1 MVSGA
6 NAAELVGGSRAVF
19 PGCWEGAP
27 LVARRAKGKHRDGP
41 ARLLVLTFG
50 PVTDRFRPFVSGGH
64 AVMGL
69 GLRRAGGF
77 VVGFVLF
84 LVGFALLQPNE
95 GMVQTG
101 VTIALASVLTALG
114 IGVIAAAAL
123 PQTLEVSGEEFKPLG
138 FSVKASGGAAV
149 FLLTLGFIY
158 YMKDVEGSAAPDPRP
173 SASASAVA
181 EGGSV
186 TPTPTPV
193 ASAGEQLA
201 SGEEVAPAPVSALE
215 NNSTM
220 LQAREDFSAP
230 QSSNFYVAWTWCS
243 ACCPE
248 GPDYCQQVGLGQDQ
262 SPDAAA
268 YYAAEMCIRNGGH
281 PDTCQANVQYLSA
294 DDLAELGY

>member
-1 MVSGA
+1 
-6 NAAELVGGSRAVF
+6 
-19 PGCWEGAP
+19 
-27 LVARRAKGKHRDGP
+27 
-41 ARLLVLTFG
+41 
-50 PVTDRFRPFVSGGH
+50 
-64 AVMGL
+64 MGL

-84 LVGFALLQPNE
+84 LVGFGLLQPSE

-138 FSVKASGGAAV
+138 ISVKASGGAAV

-158 YMKDVEGSAAPDPRP
+158 YMKDVEGARAPDPRP
-173 SASASAVA
+173 SASATQVA
-181 EGGSV
+181 EASGAP

-215 NNSTM
+215 NNSTFAE
-220 LQAREDFSAP
+220 ARQDFAAP
-230 QSSNFYVAWTWCS
+230 QSGNFYLAWTWCS
-243 ACCPE
+243 TCCPQ
-248 GPDYCQQVGLGQDQ
+248 GPDYCQQVGLGQGQDPDQ
-262 SPDAAA
+262 AA
-268 YYAAEMCIRNGGH
+268 YFAAEMCIRNGGQ

>member
-1 MVSGA
+1 
-6 NAAELVGGSRAVF
+6 
-19 PGCWEGAP
+19 
-27 LVARRAKGKHRDGP
+27 
-41 ARLLVLTFG
+41 
-50 PVTDRFRPFVSGGH
+50 
-64 AVMGL
+64 MGL

-77 VVGFVLF
+77 VIGIVLF
-84 LVGFALLQPNE
+84 LLGFSLLQPTE

-101 VTIALASVLTALG
+101 VTVALAAVLTALG

-138 FSVKASGGAAV
+138 VSVKASGGAAV

-158 YMKDVEGSAAPDPRP
+158 YMKDVEGARAPDPVP
-173 SASASAVA
+173 GASATQVV
-181 EGGSV
+181 EGGPASG

-215 NNSTM
+215 NN
-220 LQAREDFSAP
+220 AAFAGVREELSAP
-230 QSSNFYVAWTWCS
+230 QAGNFYVAWTWCS
-243 ACCPE
+243 ACCPQ
-248 GPDYCQQVGLGQDQ
+248 GPDVCEQVGVGRGQ
-262 SPDAAA
+262 SPNDAA
-268 YYAAEMCIRNGGH
+268 YYAAEMCIRAGGQ